1 MSHKRTLSVAVLSVF
16 LPLLSCQKQPDPA
29 QQPSP
34 PPRIAWQKA
43 QIATDRIDFPVRQRG
58 LRPVRGLIHLHSA
71 YSHDACDGNPQPGG
85 QPNAPCL
92 RSLRRG
98 LCMSG
103 QDFAML
109 TDHATHMGEADWDK
123 LFLTDTSLSD
133 EAIREGGDLVGGRM
147 RCLDDAGKPI
157 DQSVVLTVGGEN
169 ELMPVGLHRH
179 LGDTEATR
187 KQAMSA
193 ETPAAVKA
201 FHDAKGLVLQ
211 AHGESRDLTRM
222 CTLAAAGLDG
232 MEVYNLHANLDPRI
246 RENHLGLDGLAA
258 FAGLAPWLEARPVE
272 QGGPEPDLAL
282 LGFLEDNSK
291 ERSHYNALLGA
302 GYRLAPTFGS
312 DIHENTFK
320 SAMADGERG
329 DSYRRLMRWFAN
341 YLLVPSGSSI
351 LPSDLSTALAKGRG
365 FSVFEVLGV
374 PSGFDFYAERPD
386 KTRAELGD
394 SVEPGAKLVVR
405 APSPLPTGYA
415 TSEVIET
422 IQVLFVAAGA
432 KSAEVIT
439 EQSLTAAQLQQGAT
453 ITVDTAARGPG
464 AYRVEAKVVPKHLL
478 HLLGDEPSRYDRA
491 YPYLFSGSIYVGA
504 VARHGGACQGVPLPS

>member
-1 MSHKRTLSVAVLSVF
+1 MITNRTLSVAVLVA
-16 LPLLSCQKQPDPA
+16 LVPVVNLSCETSPVE
-29 QQPSP
+29 QPSP
-34 PPRIAWQKA
+34 PPRIAWQKT

-58 LRPVRGLIHLHSA
+58 LRPVRGLIHLHSV

-123 LFLTDTSLSD
+123 LFLTDPSLSD
-133 EAIREGGDLVGGRM
+133 ETIREGADLVGGRM
-147 RCLDDAGKPI
+147 RCLDDAGKPQ
-157 DQSVVLTVGGEN
+157 DQHVVITVGGEN
-169 ELMPVGLHRH
+169 DLMPVGLHRH
-179 LGDTEATR
+179 LGSSATER

-193 ETPAAVKA
+193 DTPAAVKA
-201 FHDAKGLVLQ
+201 FHSAGGLVLQ
-211 AHGESRDLTRM
+211 AHGESRDLTRL

-258 FAGLAPWLEARPVE
+258 FAGLAPWLESRPVE

-291 ERSHYNALLGA
+291 ERRHYNALLGA

-341 YLLVPSGSSI
+341 YLLVPSGKPL
-351 LPSDLSTALAKGRG
+351 LPSDLSAALATGRG
-365 FSVFEVLGV
+365 FSVFEVLGP

-386 KTRAELGD
+386 RTRAELGD
-394 SVEPGAKLVVR
+394 SVEPTAKLVVR
-405 APSPLPTGYA
+405 APSPLPAGYA
-415 TSEVIET
+415 TDEVIEI
-422 IQVLFVAAGA
+422 IQVLFVAAGGS
-432 KSAEVIT
+432 SADVVA
-439 EQSLTAAQLQQGAT
+439 EQTLTAKQLQQGFT

-464 AYRVEAKVVPKHLL
+464 AYRVEAKVYPKHLL
-478 HLLGDEPSRYDRA
+478 HLLGDEPSRYDKA
-491 YPYLFSGSIYVGA
+491 YPYLFSGSIYVGT